1 MAEYEVQVSEETL
14 PDEEEAAFDAA
25 FRPIGSLFLLTV
37 YIFIFA
43 TAWGLV
49 YFTDLL
55 ARR

>member
-14 PDEEEAAFDAA
+14 PDAEEAAFDAA

>member
-1 MAEYEVQVSEETL
+1 MPEQEVRTNAASGEELT
-14 PDEEEAAFDAA
+14 EEEFSPVGTM
-25 FRPIGSLFLLTV
+25 FLTV
-37 YIFIFA
+37 VYIIIFA

>member
-1 MAEYEVQVSEETL
+1 MAEEFEVQNGEEIS
-14 PDEEEAAFDAA
+14 EEEAAFDAA

>member
-1 MAEYEVQVSEETL
+1 MAEYEIEVGDET
-14 PDEEEAAFDAA
+14 PDEEAFDAA
-25 FRPIGSLFLLTV
+25 FRPVGSLFLLTV